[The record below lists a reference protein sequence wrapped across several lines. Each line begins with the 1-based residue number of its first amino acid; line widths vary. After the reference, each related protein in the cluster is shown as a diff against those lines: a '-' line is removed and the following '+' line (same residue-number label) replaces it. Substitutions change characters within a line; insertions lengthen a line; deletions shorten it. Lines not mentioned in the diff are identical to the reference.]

1 MPVVQGPVRDALS
14 FEEILDVG
22 TSSLGMWDLA
32 KSQADPRA
40 SSSAQLELRLM
51 LPCLLPIHVPVTCE
65 VALSA
70 AGCPNPNPLFGHI
83 WHLLACS
90 WGNLWLRLSFGRSF
104 PLCGLLTD
112 ALAFII
118 THLLLAALRGVTHT
132 PRLTGLQP
140 A

>member
-1 MPVVQGPVRDALS
+1 M
-14 FEEILDVG
+14 G

-40 SSSAQLELRLM
+40 SSSAQLELWLT
-51 LPCLLPIHVPVTCE
+51 LPCLLPTRVLVTCE
-65 VALSA
+65 VALSV
-70 AGCPNPNPLFGHI
+70 AGCPNPNPLLGRI

-90 WGNLWLRLSFGRSF
+90 WGDLWLRLSFGRSS

-118 THLLLAALRGVTHT
+118 TRLLLAALRGVTHT
-132 PRLTGLQP
+132 LRLPGLQP